1 MSEYL
6 KKFSIEDV
14 QMYNEQKEN
23 IDFSIVEIW
32 ALANDNNSHR
42 NPISIEVLEKY
53 ADTFKGKFIVAKFD
67 KTAMDVKGHETDEII
82 VGYIDQREPIE
93 FKTKFVEKENKEK
106 EFVVVKAL
114 LSKIYA
120 RNVVDMFRFDNERT
134 VSCEFSCKTMY
145 EENEYGQPIDEVGR
159 VLNED
164 NPILKYNIHSITI
177 LGKSFNPSV
186 IGTEI
191 KVKQFAENL
200 SKQTLKEFAKKRKK
214 YLDKD
219 YSLNK
224 NKEDN
229 MEEVKMLSKSESDKE
244 EKDIIMEEKAKEE
257 KEMAETEEQP
267 KEEEKGMGCG
277 KDMSDDSKEKEM
289 EEKEEEPK
297 EEEEE
302 EEEREK
308 EFSLDAFL
316 DQSFILGML
325 EKETEQERDFVDKII
340 KQFCSLNAN
349 EILETF
355 VKLSKENKE
364 LKLEKEKVDKEK
376 QEKKFSAIM
385 ASVKEDLDEKVF
397 SELSEEGKEL
407 SLEQLGAFENKVK
420 AFAYEATKS
429 KQVKN
434 EESDIMMFGASDD
447 TINNNDNQDVFD
459 RLSKM

>member
-1 MSEYL
+1 
-6 KKFSIEDV
+6 
-14 QMYNEQKEN
+14 
-23 IDFSIVEIW
+23 
-32 ALANDNNSHR
+32 
-42 NPISIEVLEKY
+42 
-53 ADTFKGKFIVAKFD
+53 
-67 KTAMDVKGHETDEII
+67 
-82 VGYIDQREPIE
+82 
-93 FKTKFVEKENKEK
+93 
-106 EFVVVKAL
+106 
-114 LSKIYA
+114 
-120 RNVVDMFRFDNERT
+120 
-134 VSCEFSCKTMY
+134 
-145 EENEYGQPIDEVGR
+145 
-159 VLNED
+159 
-164 NPILKYNIHSITI
+164 
-177 LGKSFNPSV
+177 
-186 IGTEI
+186 
-191 KVKQFAENL
+191 
-200 SKQTLKEFAKKRKK
+200 
-214 YLDKD
+214 
-219 YSLNK
+219 
-224 NKEDN
+224 
-229 MEEVKMLSKSESDKE
+229 
-244 EKDIIMEEKAKEE
+244 
-257 KEMAETEEQP
+257 MAEKEEQP

-277 KDMSDDSKEKEM
+277 KDMSDDSKEKEI
-289 EEKEEEPK
+289 EEKEDESK
-297 EEEEE
+297 EEEE

>member
-67 KTAMDVKGHETDEII
+67 KIAMDVKAHETDEII
-82 VGYIDQREPIE
+82 VGYIDPREPIE

-145 EENEYGQPIDEVGR
+145 EENEYGQPIDEFGR

-164 NPILKYNIHSITI
+164 NPILKYNIHAITI

-302 EEEREK
+302 REK

-420 AFAYEATKS
+420 AFAYEATKTKTKKEDDGIMRFAGVDESLDNKDS
-429 KQVKN
+429 K
-434 EESDIMMFGASDD
+434 
-447 TINNNDNQDVFD
+447 DVFD

>member
-67 KTAMDVKGHETDEII
+67 KTAMDVKAHETDEII
-82 VGYIDQREPIE
+82 VGYIDPREPIE

-145 EENEYGQPIDEVGR
+145 EENEYGQPIDEFGR

-164 NPILKYNIHSITI
+164 NPILKYNIHAITI